1 METKEKKPKRV
12 WKKVSNYL
20 FIGLMLFVVFNTNA
34 KSWVLKQLVSVGL
47 FQAEIKKESTADKRP
62 SQTPSF
68 YFTGADGKTVS
79 TADLKGKVVFINF
92 WATWCPPCRA
102 EMPTLDALYRKL
114 KDDNRFVFLFMN
126 EDNNPQ
132 KANDY
137 LQSNGYAFPLVVPA
151 GTIPGELYSG
161 TLPTTLVLDKEGKV
175 VLKHE
180 GLANYNTDKFLEQLK
195 GLL

>member
-1 METKEKKPKRV
+1 MEIKEKNPKRV
-12 WKKVSNYL
+12 WKKVGNYL
-20 FIGLMLFVVFNTNA
+20 FIGLMLFVVLNTDA

-47 FQAEIKKESTADKRP
+47 FQAEINKESTADKRP
-62 SQTPSF
+62 LQTPSF
-68 YFTGADGKTVS
+68 SYAGADGKAVS
-79 TADLKGKVVFINF
+79 TAELKGKVVFINF

-126 EDNNPQ
+126 EDDNQQ

-137 LQSNGYAFPLVVPA
+137 LQSNGYIFPLVVPA
-151 GTIPGELYSG
+151 GPIPSELYSG

-175 VLKHE
+175 VMKHE

>member
-1 METKEKKPKRV
+1 METKEKMPKRI
-12 WKKVSNYL
+12 WKKAVNYL
-20 FIGLMLFVVFNTNA
+20 FIGGMLFVVLNTNA

-62 SQTPSF
+62 SQSPSF
-68 YFTGADGKTVS
+68 SYAGADGKTVS

-114 KDDNRFVFLFMN
+114 KDDTRFVFLFMN
-126 EDNNPQ
+126 EDDNQP

-137 LQSNGYAFPLVVPA
+137 LKSNGYAFPLVVPA

-175 VLKHE
+175 VMKHE

>member
-1 METKEKKPKRV
+1 METKEKKPERV
-12 WKKVSNYL
+12 WKKAGNYL
-20 FIGLMLFVVFNTNA
+20 FIGLLLFVVLNTDA

-68 YFTGADGKTVS
+68 SYIGADGKTMS
-79 TADLKGKVVFINF
+79 TVDLKGKVVFINF

-126 EDNNPQ
+126 EDDNQQ

-137 LQSNGYAFPLVVPA
+137 LQSNGYIFPLVVPA
-151 GTIPGELYSG
+151 GPIPGELYSG

-175 VLKHE
+175 VMKHE